1 MQLSDEKKE
10 QLLARHFTLM
20 KLVKYIECSTENFIG
35 FLKNTF
41 LFEKNIETGKDPAYA
56 QSSMFR
62 ELLRSELHLK
72 KILLSQEWQQASE
85 YFVVPHNASDLLE
98 FFSQIESGAL
108 VCESKAFEIRRKLI
122 QEAFFTAEKSK
133 GKARYNRTLFHF
145 VFHEETPP
153 WTAQSIEWEVEE
165 SQGEQCL
172 VGQPVISLG
181 VPKPDG
187 PEIYRNL
194 YALTGSE
201 KKAAC
206 ILMIHSLLTQNL
218 SLKTTAE
225 EILDKIDLGSSRLKD
240 WMDQAPFELKRAFAK
255 WAKEN
260 TIEQEL
266 STEGLCFLANA
277 MAYLEQNESPGY
289 AYLKNRIEGFG
300 LELEI
305 MDKPVGYDFSNF
317 VPKGGIVIGQARI
330 KYYWP
335 QENRWELVVPGKCC
349 LSAGAVPLFLQEI
362 EKLTQLGELE
372 PREEDFHAVKELL
385 LYIQLGDKVTKPPML
400 PIYNALRRWME
411 NLASKES
418 YKAIENLC
426 EHAKVFRPHIQ
437 IPAVGE
443 KPFSISNREH
453 KLISR
458 LALDQK
464 PGVIIGIKQAGI
476 IVPGDKMPL
485 CLPGSY
491 WIARQHS
498 QIEHLIEM
506 TSSFAME
513 EEEIRKAWQNLSQE
527 ENCEDL
533 LLILKKLLRDIPGLE
548 ENLWQTIQK
557 TILEFNLRGGKD
569 RIFFLASK
577 KITVQEFKDMES
589 NREFRVKIAHSAKLE
604 EGTIVSQ
611 EPGTEYC
618 SVVIASGISPRLLQA
633 IQNLYNVIKQKK
645 GKENKKIEAIR
656 CNLLSFLLENCQNG
670 EIAELLSV
678 SQEYAE
684 EFQVKEELQIVRKW
698 LES

>member
-1 MQLSDEKKE
+1 
-10 QLLARHFTLM
+10 
-20 KLVKYIECSTENFIG
+20 
-35 FLKNTF
+35 
-41 LFEKNIETGKDPAYA
+41 
-56 QSSMFR
+56 
-62 ELLRSELHLK
+62 
-72 KILLSQEWQQASE
+72 
-85 YFVVPHNASDLLE
+85 
-98 FFSQIESGAL
+98 
-108 VCESKAFEIRRKLI
+108 
-122 QEAFFTAEKSK
+122 
-133 GKARYNRTLFHF
+133 
-145 VFHEETPP
+145 
-153 WTAQSIEWEVEE
+153 
-165 SQGEQCL
+165 
-172 VGQPVISLG
+172 
-181 VPKPDG
+181 
-187 PEIYRNL
+187 
-194 YALTGSE
+194 
-201 KKAAC
+201 
-206 ILMIHSLLTQNL
+206 
-218 SLKTTAE
+218 
-225 EILDKIDLGSSRLKD
+225 
-240 WMDQAPFELKRAFAK
+240 
-255 WAKEN
+255 
-260 TIEQEL
+260 
-266 STEGLCFLANA
+266 
-277 MAYLEQNESPGY
+277 
-289 AYLKNRIEGFG
+289 
-300 LELEI
+300 
-305 MDKPVGYDFSNF
+305 
-317 VPKGGIVIGQARI
+317 
-330 KYYWP
+330 
-335 QENRWELVVPGKCC
+335 
-349 LSAGAVPLFLQEI
+349 
-362 EKLTQLGELE
+362 
-372 PREEDFHAVKELL
+372 
-385 LYIQLGDKVTKPPML
+385 
-400 PIYNALRRWME
+400 
-411 NLASKES
+411 
-418 YKAIENLC
+418 
-426 EHAKVFRPHIQ
+426 
-437 IPAVGE
+437 
-443 KPFSISNREH
+443 
-453 KLISR
+453 
-458 LALDQK
+458 
-464 PGVIIGIKQAGI
+464 
-476 IVPGDKMPL
+476 